1 MYGFPDTFI
10 SVFLDVLMSR
20 IPLVPGIESL
30 TLLHM
35 TNSLKEE
42 SSYFFILSH
51 VLCTL
56 YKIENIS
63 LPFLVP

>member
-42 SSYFFILSH
+42 SSYFFYFKP
-51 VLCTL
+51 CFM
-56 YKIENIS
+56 YKIKKIP
-63 LPFLVP
+63 LPFLVS